1 MLSVLMF
8 CPQYLPAIGGTERQ
22 AAKISEALAEKGC
35 KVRIL
40 TPKLHEESPECET
53 TNGFEVVRFPLRD
66 LSKSFPVRGI
76 GLLNVPVLRKAVFA
90 ALGQF
95 GNEFDVIHAHGAGLL
110 SAFACEFSERHGK
123 PFLCKVAISRPTEL
137 ELLGQKPL
145 YGKYF
150 AQTLAT
156 KTDMWLGISKD
167 ILMALECFGIE
178 ETKMIWL
185 PNGVRVP
192 LMRNRS
198 AAVRKFCYI
207 GRLSNNPPRDISSLV
222 KAFTRL
228 ASSHSKCEL
237 AIVGGGNLL
246 EDTRQVVSRAMKSD
260 PNIKIHMPGFDD
272 ARKWFDWSDAF
283 VLPSRQEGLSNAL
296 LEAMAEGLPCIANDI
311 PPNREALDNGRA
323 GLLPPVE
330 DAEALYSC
338 MKQVVEDE
346 RLAVRLGKAA
356 RKQAEQVYDIKI
368 VASRLAKLYETL
380 IKNERRPSQF

>member
-22 AAKISEALAEKGC
+22 AAKISEALAEAGC
-35 KVRIL
+35 KVRVL
-40 TPKLHEESPECET
+40 TPKLFEESPDHET
-53 TNGFEVVRFPLRD
+53 SSGFEVVRFPFTD
-66 LSKSFPVRGI
+66 LSKSFSFRGI
-76 GLLNVPVLRKAVFA
+76 GLLNVLNMRRIVLKAMR
-90 ALGQF
+90 QYSSQ
-95 GNEFDVIHAHGAGLL
+95 FDVVHAHNAGLL
-110 SAFACEFSERHGK
+110 SAFACDAAERLGK
-123 PFLCKVAISRPTEL
+123 PFLCKVSTSRPTEL
-137 ELLGQKPL
+137 ELLDQKPV
-145 YGKYF
+145 YGKP
-150 AQTLAT
+150 LARRLSSGT
-156 KTDMWLGISKD
+156 GLWLGVSSD
-167 ILMALECFGIE
+167 ILRELESLGIPE
-178 ETKMIWL
+178 ENLAKL
-185 PNGVRVP
+185 PNGVP
-192 LMRNRS
+192 LPSVADRKPP
-198 AAVRKFCYI
+198 VRKFCYI
-207 GRLSNNPPRDISSLV
+207 GRLATTANRDTGSLIQ
-222 KAFTRL
+222 AFTRL
-228 ASSHSKCEL
+228 ASSHPKCEL